1 MQIKTLITSGVLQ
14 HNLLNNK
21 NIVLSAL
28 KIVLGFPL
36 EFRLWFTYGNDSEI
50 LSIFIAKSPNL
61 SFSRVHI
68 HHIHHLFKKMAK
80 TIYIICSILLLLK
93 MCNKLAN
100 LN

>member
-61 SFSRVHI
+61 SFSRV
-68 HHIHHLFKKMAK
+68 
-80 TIYIICSILLLLK
+80 YIS
-93 MCNKLAN
+93 
-100 LN
+100 LNPRQEEQNTYTPYTPFI